1 MKKSIFIL
9 MALVCLVSCEYKRP
23 EVIVGTNTLTIGEE
37 TVIEVKHPRV
47 RDIAFTLLHAED
59 SYLYF
64 RRPYKKNNYS
74 TCKQSRYRYNS
85 SELCLK
91 ISMTMG
97 NSNISPS
104 PFCQK
109 NNNP

>member
-1 MKKSIFIL
+1 MKKTIFIL

-59 SYLYF
+59 SICTLGD
-64 RRPYKKNNYS
+64 RTKKNNYS

-85 SELCLK
+85 SGLCLY
-91 ISMTMG
+91 
-97 NSNISPS
+97 PRYL
-104 PFCQK
+104 
-109 NNNP
+109 

>member
-47 RDIAFTLLHAED
+47 RDIAFTLHHAED
-59 SYLYF
+59 SICTLGD
-64 RRPYKKNNYS
+64 RTKKTIIVHANKVGIDTIQVNYVY
-74 TCKQSRYRYNS
+74 TQSIYDYG
-85 SELCLK
+85 EFEYIPITVLPK
-91 ISMTMG
+91 E
-97 NSNISPS
+97 
-104 PFCQK
+104 
-109 NNNP
+109 